1 MVARTVLVADASV
14 VLPALA
20 EDGRPGDVARAAF
33 RSQQLRAPH
42 VLDVEVLNGLRR
54 KVRSG
59 QLDGGRAAVAL
70 HDLARS
76 PIVRVPHRRLLA
88 RMWEL
93 RDNVSAYDAA
103 YVALAEALGVPL
115 VTADARLASAPGLR
129 CDVEVLATPA

>member
-1 MVARTVLVADASV
+1 MLVADASV

-20 EDGRPGDVARAAF
+20 EDGRAGAVARAAF
-33 RSQQLRAPH
+33 RAQQLRAPH
-42 VLDVEVLNGLRR
+42 VLDVEVLHGLRR
-54 KVRSG
+54 KVRGG
-59 QLDGGRAAVAL
+59 QLDGARAAVAL

-76 PIVRVPHRRLLA
+76 PIVRVPHRRLLP

-115 VTADARLASAPGLR
+115 VTADARLASAPGIR